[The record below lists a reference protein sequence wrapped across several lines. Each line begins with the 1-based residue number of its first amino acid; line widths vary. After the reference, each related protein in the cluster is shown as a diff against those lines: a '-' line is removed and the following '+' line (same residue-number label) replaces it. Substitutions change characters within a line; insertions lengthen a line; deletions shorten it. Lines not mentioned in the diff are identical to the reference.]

1 MTKYRILKNLI
12 AHGGSMGY
20 TDLLNLHKRRPLQ
33 TKGNCI
39 ALRDSGFIR
48 GDFTANSVVSVTP
61 AGYAQYGELHSRKIK
76 QIVTLILKAL
86 AWIIPL
92 LLPYFIALISRP
104 ATP

>member
-61 AGYAQYGELHSRKIK
+61 AGYLFNGCDDLSGAPSCVECRLRSIELF
-76 QIVTLILKAL
+76 QQQFPAL
-86 AWIIPL
+86 PL
-92 LLPYFIALISRP
+92 YID
-104 ATP
+104 

>member
-1 MTKYRILKNLI
+1 MDEYHILKNLI

-39 ALRDSGFIR
+39 ALRDSGFIL
-48 GDFTANSVVSVTP
+48 GDFRASTVVSVTSD
-61 AGYAQYGELHSRKIK
+61 GYAQYGKLCDLRRKR
-76 QIVTLILKAL
+76 IVTLILKAL

>member
-39 ALRDSGFIR
+39 SLRDSGFIL
-48 GDFTANSVVSVTP
+48 GDFRAGTVVAITP
-61 AGYAQYGELHSRKIK
+61 AGHAECQHLLLHFLGIA
-76 QIVTLILKAL
+76 IPAAVTLLDIAVTVLL
-86 AWIIPL
+86 AVL
-92 LLPYFIALISRP
+92 G
-104 ATP
+104 